1 MAVNGEKEAESQ
13 EIETRNGCGLSISVL
28 SSVLVVSP
36 CKFLSPFP
44 RPCLFLKPCTGC
56 LLLRKPNT
64 LSQLEFQS
72 ATVDHYS
79 IVLFRKGIRP
89 PCPVPERQSE

>member
-1 MAVNGEKEAESQ
+1 MAVNGKKEAESQ
-13 EIETRNGCGLSISVL
+13 EMETRNGCGLSISVL

-36 CKFLSPFP
+36 CEFLTPFTSLS
-44 RPCLFLKPCTGC
+44 LFETCTGC
-56 LLLRKPNT
+56 LLSRKPNT

-72 ATVDHYS
+72 ATVDHYC

-89 PCPVPERQSE
+89 PCPVSILHDV